1 MPTRAAPP
9 LGGFL
14 ERHRATEFV
23 IDASTLEILNV
34 LRIGY
39 PAHYPGGGFCASGAV
54 CCSLL
59 HVRSHN
65 IRSEGSPPQGE
76 PLRTWPTR
84 AKRRAAPKGGNSA
97 AKRHCKGWIPLR
109 PRSGRAYAVES
120 GMPTTSLY
128 LAFPVSGAS
137 RSLLE
142 PVLWS

>member
-14 ERHRATEFV
+14 ERHRVRNRCQHARDPERTP
-23 IDASTLEILNV
+23 DL
-34 LRIGY
+34 GY

-76 PLRTWPTR
+76 TLRTWPTR
-84 AKRRAAPKGGNSA
+84 AKRRAAPKGGDSA

-128 LAFPVSGAS
+128 LAFPISGAS

-142 PVLWS
+142 PVLWRS

>member
-1 MPTRAAPP
+1 MPTRAAPS
-9 LGGFL
+9 LRGFL
-14 ERHRATEFV
+14 EHHQAAEFV

-109 PRSGRAYAVES
+109 PRSARAYAVES

-128 LAFPVSGAS
+128 LTFPVSGAS

>member
-1 MPTRAAPP
+1 MSTRAAPP

-14 ERHRATEFV
+14 ELHRATEFV
-23 IDASTLEILNV
+23 IDVSTPEILNV

-76 PLRTWPTR
+76 TLRTWPTR
-84 AKRRAAPKGGNSA
+84 AKRRAAPKGVTA
-97 AKRHCKGWIPLR
+97 RPKDIVKGGSP
-109 PRSGRAYAVES
+109 
-120 GMPTTSLY
+120 
-128 LAFPVSGAS
+128 
-137 RSLLE
+137 
-142 PVLWS
+142 